1 MGSFKISL
9 DLKSLFLFCKS
20 VSLSG
25 KCYLYL
31 NQREYIS
38 CEGQIDDVKGLAYI
52 PDHALSEIKGEPFES
67 FVKLESLFGSIFY
80 FCRKIHFCQ
89 SSCHF

>member
-1 MGSFKISL
+1 MPFDLKFTSLKDFFVDGIMGSFKKL
-9 DLKSLFLFCKS
+9 LLKWNDFSSSVKNCASFL
-20 VSLSG
+20 G

-52 PDHALSEIKGEPFES
+52 PDHALSEIKGMP
-67 FVKLESLFGSIFY
+67 L
-80 FCRKIHFCQ
+80 
-89 SSCHF
+89 

>member
-1 MGSFKISL
+1 MSL
-9 DLKSLFLFCKS
+9 EQKSLLLFCKCG
-20 VSLSG
+20 SLSG

-52 PDHALSEIKGEPFES
+52 PDHALSEIKGKLFES
-67 FVKLESLFGSIFY
+67 FIKLKPLFGPTY
-80 FCRKIHFCQ
+80 FWFL
-89 SSCHF
+89 